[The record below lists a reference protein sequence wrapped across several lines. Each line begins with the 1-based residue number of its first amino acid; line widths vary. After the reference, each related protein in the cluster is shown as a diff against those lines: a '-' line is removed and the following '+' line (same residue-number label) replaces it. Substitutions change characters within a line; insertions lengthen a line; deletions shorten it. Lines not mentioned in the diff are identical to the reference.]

1 MAVGLRHQTP
11 GMDVLSAIRS
21 KRDTRAFT
29 DQQVPDDVLGR
40 VLDAARMAGSA
51 KNKQPVRLIV
61 VTDPDTIEA
70 LKGPCDFA
78 AWIHGA
84 PIVVVGCVE
93 RSDSIRLQFDLGR
106 HLQNL
111 MLAAHAEGLATCP
124 VTVQRVADVS
134 PILGIPD
141 SHEALM
147 YIPLGY
153 KAEGGEA
160 PPQIATP
167 RVAMDDYV
175 SYGSFGG

>member
-1 MAVGLRHQTP
+1 
-11 GMDVLSAIRS
+11 MDVLSAIRS

-29 DQQVPDDVLGR
+29 DQPVPDDVLGR

-51 KNKQPVRLIV
+51 KNRQPVRLIV

-70 LKGPCDFA
+70 LKAPCDFA
-78 AWIHGA
+78 TWIHGA
-84 PIVVVGCVE
+84 PIVVVGVVE

-111 MLAAHAEGLATCP
+111 VLAAHAEGLATCP
-124 VTVQRVADVS
+124 VTVQRPDDVS
-134 PILGIPD
+134 PILEIPD
-141 SHEALM
+141 THEALM

-153 KAEGGEA
+153 KGEGGGA
-160 PPQIATP
+160 PAVIASP

-175 SYGSFGG
+175 SHGTWGG

>member
-1 MAVGLRHQTP
+1 
-11 GMDVLSAIRS
+11 MDVLSAIRT

-29 DQQVPDDVLGR
+29 DQPVSDEVLGR

-51 KNKQPVRLIV
+51 KNRQPVRLIV

-70 LKGPCDFA
+70 LKAPCDFA
-78 AWIHGA
+78 TWIHGA
-84 PIVVVGCVE
+84 PIVVVGVVE

-124 VTVQRVADVS
+124 VTVQRPADVS
-134 PILGIPD
+134 PILEIPD
-141 SHEALM
+141 THEALM
-147 YIPLGY
+147 YVPLGH
-153 KAEGGEA
+153 KGEGGEA
-160 PPQIATP
+160 PPAIATP

-175 SYGSFGG
+175 SHGTWGG